1 MSESI
6 PTNRP
11 EEQVRSGNTVLKWML
26 RILLKVIVPIVIVA
40 LALGFLKYQMD
51 TRPRA
56 ERRPQDQQSRL
67 VTVEV
72 VQIESRPAMIQ
83 AMGTVRA
90 ATEVTLTPEVTGIIN
105 AMDPSVLPGG
115 IVKEGQVLYRIDS
128 RDYETIV
135 QQRQSEVV
143 KAELA
148 LKLEVGS
155 QTVARQEY
163 ELLGELV
170 DEQDRALVLRKPQ
183 LESARQSLTAAQ
195 AALIKAQLDVQRCT
209 IRSPFNAVIKA
220 KLADV
225 GARVSPTAP
234 LATLTGTDEYWIEAL
249 VPMDQLQWILFP
261 DGGQTESSKVR
272 INNSSAWQ
280 QGQFREGRVLRLMGQ
295 LEEAGRMAQLIV
307 SVPDPL
313 RLQQDTNLPPLL
325 IGSYVRAEIEGIPI
339 PDVVVLRRE
348 YLRDGGN
355 VWVMN
360 DSNVLE
366 IRPVEIVFRSREAV
380 YISKGLSEGDH
391 IVSSDLPVA
400 VEGMPLRLEGDTSEA
415 HRSDNGGDKQQ

>member
-1 MSESI
+1 MSKSI

-11 EEQVRSGNTVLKWML
+11 EEQARSGNTVLKWML

-56 ERRPQDQQSRL
+56 ERRSQDRQARL
-67 VTVEV
+67 VTVEIV
-72 VQIESRPAMIQ
+72 HTENRPAMIQ

-105 AMDPSVLPGG
+105 VMDPSVLPGG
-115 IVKEGQVLYRIDS
+115 IVKEGQILYRIDS
-128 RDYETIV
+128 RDYEAIV
-135 QQRQSEVV
+135 KQRQSDVI

-148 LKLEVGS
+148 LKLEVGN

-163 ELLGELV
+163 ELLGELI
-170 DEQDRALVLRKPQ
+170 DEQDKELVLRKPQ
-183 LESARQSLTAAQ
+183 LESTRESLVAAQ
-195 AALIKAQLDVQRCT
+195 AALEKAQLDVQRCT
-209 IRSPFNAVIKA
+209 IRAPFNAVIKA

-225 GARVSPTAP
+225 GARVSPTVP
-234 LATLTGTDEYWIEAL
+234 LATLTGTDEYWVEAL
-249 VPMDQLQWILFP
+249 VPMDQLHWIQFP
-261 DGGQTESSKVR
+261 DRGQTEGSAVR
-272 INNSSAWQ
+272 IDNPSVWK
-280 QGQFREGRVLRLMGQ
+280 QGQSREGRVLRLMGQ

-313 RLQQDTNLPPLL
+313 RLQQNANLPPLL

-366 IRPVEIVFRSREAV
+366 IRPVEIVFRSRETI

-391 IVSSDLPVA
+391 VVSSDLPAA
-400 VEGMPLRLEGDTSEA
+400 VEGMPLRLAGDTLET
-415 HRSDNGGDKQQ
+415 HRGDNGGNEQP

>member
-1 MSESI
+1 MSKSI

-26 RILLKVIVPIVIVA
+26 RILLKVFVPIVIVA

-56 ERRPQDQQSRL
+56 ERRPQDRQARL
-67 VTVEV
+67 VTVEIV
-72 VQIESRPAMIQ
+72 HTENRPAIIQ
-83 AMGTVRA
+83 AMGTIRA

-115 IVKEGQVLYRIDS
+115 IVKEGQILYRIDS
-128 RDYETIV
+128 RDYEAIV
-135 QQRQSEVV
+135 KQRQSDVI

-148 LKLEVGS
+148 LKLEVGN

-163 ELLGELV
+163 ELLGELI
-170 DEQDRALVLRKPQ
+170 DEQDRELVLRKPQ
-183 LESARQSLTAAQ
+183 LESARESLVAAQ
-195 AALIKAQLDVQRCT
+195 AALEKAQLDVQRCT
-209 IRSPFNAVIKA
+209 IRAPFNAVIKA

-234 LATLTGTDEYWIEAL
+234 LATLTGTDEYWVEAL
-249 VPMDQLQWILFP
+249 VLMDQLHWIQFP
-261 DGGQTESSKVR
+261 DRGQTEGSKVR
-272 INNSSAWQ
+272 INNSSAWK

-313 RLQQDTNLPPLL
+313 RLQQNSNLPPLL

-366 IRPVEIVFRSREAV
+366 IRPVEIVFRSRETI

-391 IVSSDLPVA
+391 VVSSDLPAA
-400 VEGMPLRLEGDTSEA
+400 VEGMPLRLAGDTSEA
-415 HRSDNGGDKQQ
+415 HRGDNGGNEQQ